1 MQNNKTY
8 FGLYPVNSGI
18 TLREYFED
26 IVSKSYIKNVYKDY
40 RMALCPE
47 AFCMDVPLAD
57 DVKLDYSDIMFC
69 SSINKGLD
77 YKVSKLEDGALISY
91 IDLEKIAKF
100 KSDYYT
106 DVRLALCPF
115 RIMVDKKTRT
125 LLVDMVANDIIQVID
140 VPELYRGER
149 DIRWV
154 HTDLTDLSIFT
165 GKSDRIKDM
174 IRSTNILPFPWFTT
188 YRKDK

>member
-26 IVSKSYIKNVYKDY
+26 VISKIYIKNVYNEY
-40 RMALCPE
+40 RIAVCPE
-47 AFCMDVPLAD
+47 AFCMDVPLPEDAEFNYGD
-57 DVKLDYSDIMFC
+57 SLLTSVID
-69 SSINKGLD
+69 KGLE
-77 YKVSKLEDGALISY
+77 YKVTKLEEGALISY
-91 IDLEKIAKF
+91 IDLDKIAMH
-100 KSDYYT
+100 KSDYHT
-106 DVRLALCPF
+106 DIRLALCPF

-125 LLVDMVANDIIQVID
+125 LLVDITGKDIINIVD

-149 DIRWV
+149 EIRWV
-154 HTDLTDLSIFT
+154 HTEITDLSVFT

-174 IRSTNILPFPWFTT
+174 VRSTNILPFPWFVTH
-188 YRKDK
+188 RKDK